1 MMIFSNGFEMM
12 REVALHSSF
21 TKAAAALGVSGAAV
35 SKQVKALEQRL
46 GLVLFHR
53 TTRTVSLTEA
63 GKQLVDA
70 TNRSDEEISNLLE
83 ALSEGQNR
91 PSGRLKINAPMAFG
105 EKFLVGPIA
114 EFALLYPDVVVDVEF
129 DDKRVHLVEEGYDL
143 IIRIGALEDSGLIA
157 KRLCDFPL
165 YICASPQFLKQHGLP
180 TTPAELSKLPAVIY
194 TNTANSP
201 SFTYRTPGG
210 ADGSVTLSAAIYV
223 NSIGMMLESTSRSVG
238 FSLLPAFACQQQID
252 DGSLVRILADHT
264 PTPHR
269 SIYAIYPDRRFL
281 PLKVRK
287 FIDLLRDRLSD
298 NIASN

>member
-21 TKAAAALGVSGAAV
+21 TKAAAALGVSGAAI

-70 TNRSDEEISNLLE
+70 INRSDEEISNLLE

-143 IIRIGALEDSGLIA
+143 IIRIGA
-157 KRLCDFPL
+157 
-165 YICASPQFLKQHGLP
+165 
-180 TTPAELSKLPAVIY
+180 
-194 TNTANSP
+194 
-201 SFTYRTPGG
+201 
-210 ADGSVTLSAAIYV
+210 
-223 NSIGMMLESTSRSVG
+223 
-238 FSLLPAFACQQQID
+238 
-252 DGSLVRILADHT
+252 
-264 PTPHR
+264 
-269 SIYAIYPDRRFL
+269 
-281 PLKVRK
+281 
-287 FIDLLRDRLSD
+287 
-298 NIASN
+298 